1 MFHISDSYS
10 ITLWQFTITPN
21 LFKAGHSVA
30 ERYPKRVQSQQISN
44 YPAKSFY
51 LSCADLPDS
60 KDAVAAHPLQANDA
74 TIIFGNHHRCRTWTP
89 RRAACAVSGWNA
101 AAVGRPIAF
110 KNAGCKACSSG
121 VLSRVLDVDK

>member
-1 MFHISDSYS
+1 MSQVSGSHST
-10 ITLWQFTITPN
+10 TLMQFTLTSS
-21 LFKAGHSVA
+21 LLKAGDAVA
-30 ERYPKRVQSQQISN
+30 GLYPEWAQGQQVSN

-60 KDAVAAHPLQANDA
+60 KDAVAADPSQANDA
-74 TIIFGNHHRCRTWTP
+74 TIIFSNHHRCRTWTP
-89 RRAACAVSGWNA
+89 RRAACAVSGCNA